1 MTEIAT
7 GPAPT
12 LAELRARRA
21 EILQVAA
28 RHGVSNI
35 RVYGSV
41 ARGDANRESDV
52 DFLVDI
58 EKGRSLFDLGAF
70 YADLE
75 DLLGCKGDA
84 IAARAGASAR
94 RAAAPSV
101 RRRVGD
107 SQSSRTSV
115 EPKRTWLRV
124 GQLKRQAL
132 TFSCARPSQRF
143 ARLGRSRRHAPL
155 RLTQAGVMFSIPNW
169 DAKHHG
175 TLTRTY

>member
-35 RVYGSV
+35 RVFGSV
-41 ARGDANRESDV
+41 ARGEANRASDV

-75 DLLGCKGDA
+75 DLLECKID
-84 IAARAGASAR
+84 
-94 RAAAPSV
+94 
-101 RRRVGD
+101 VGTEIKP
-107 SQSSRTSV
+107 R
-115 EPKRTWLRV
+115 LRDQV
-124 GQLKRQAL
+124 KAE
-132 TFSCARPSQRF
+132 AV
-143 ARLGRSRRHAPL
+143 PL
-155 RLTQAGVMFSIPNW
+155 
-169 DAKHHG
+169 
-175 TLTRTY
+175 